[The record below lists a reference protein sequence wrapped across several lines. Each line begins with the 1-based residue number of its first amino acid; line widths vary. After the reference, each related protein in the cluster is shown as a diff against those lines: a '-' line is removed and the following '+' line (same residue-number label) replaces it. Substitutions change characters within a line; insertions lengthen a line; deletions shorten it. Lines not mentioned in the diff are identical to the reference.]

1 MIFSFLLI
9 ICHLTCLAFV
19 FSKLE
24 ILSNLIVNHNLLIV
38 FSLFSVMDFAE
49 LETDAINKENN

>member
-24 ILSNLIVNHNLLIV
+24 ILSNLIVNYDLLIV
-38 FSLFSVMDFAE
+38 FSLFSVMDFTE
-49 LETDAINKENN
+49 LETDAIDKKNN